1 MAATYTP
8 SLRLAKPGIGDVN
21 WGTTANDGTFQL
33 TDFAIAGTANITIGG
48 SDYTLTNLNGV
59 TDEARAMFVAATG
72 TPAAPR
78 NVICPAVSKLYFFRN
93 GTTGP
98 GQTLTFKTLA
108 GSGIA
113 VPAGSN
119 AILYCNGTDVVNA
132 VDRLSSLTLGTAL
145 PVASGGTGA
154 TTSTGSG
161 AVVLA
166 TNPTISRVTVTGNAQ
181 TTPVVVTF
189 SATAMTVNC
198 TLSNVFTTTFTAN
211 VTVAP
216 TISNPQ
222 DGQTINWFI
231 TQDGTGG
238 RTMTWPSS
246 FKWPTGSSSTLS
258 TAGNAV
264 DLVTAT
270 YRSATGLWYATLLK
284 QFV

>member
-21 WGTTANDGTFQL
+21 WGVTANDGTFEL
-33 TDFAIAGTANITIGG
+33 TDFSIAGTTSITVGG
-48 SDYTLTNLNGV
+48 SDYTLSNNNGAA
-59 TDEARAMFVAATG
+59 DEARAMFINAGGA
-72 TPAAPR
+72 PAAPR

-93 GTTGP
+93 GT
-98 GQTLTFKTLA
+98 GQTLTLKTPS

-113 VPAGSN
+113 VPTNTN
-119 AILYCNGTDVVNA
+119 AVLYCNGTNVVNA
-132 VDRLSSLTLGTAL
+132 FDRLGSLTLATAL

-161 AVVLA
+161 SVVLA
-166 TNPTISRVTVTGNAQ
+166 SNPTIVRLNVTGNAQ
-181 TTPVVVTF
+181 TPPVVVAF
-189 SATAMTVNC
+189 SATAMTVDC

-238 RTMTWPSS
+238 RTMTWPAS
-246 FKWPTGSSSTLS
+246 FKWPSGSSTTLS
-258 TAGNAV
+258 TGAGAV

-270 YRSATGLWYATLLK
+270 YRSATGFWYATLLK
-284 QFV
+284 QFL

>member
-21 WGTTANDGTFQL
+21 WGTTANDGTFEL
-33 TDFAIAGTANITIGG
+33 TDFSIAGTASITVGG
-48 SDYTLTNLNGV
+48 SDYTLSNLNGV
-59 TDEARAMFVAATG
+59 TDEARAMFISAGGA
-72 TPAAPR
+72 PAAPR

-93 GTTGP
+93 GT
-98 GQTLTFKTLA
+98 GQTLTLKTAL

-113 VPAGSN
+113 VPTNTN
-119 AILYCNGTDVVNA
+119 AVLYCNGTNVVNA
-132 VDRLSSLTLGTAL
+132 FDRLGSLTLATAL
-145 PVASGGTGA
+145 PVTSGGTGA

-161 AVVLA
+161 SVVLA
-166 TNPTISRVTVTGNAQ
+166 NNPTLARVTVTGNAQ

-189 SATAMTVNC
+189 SATAMTVDC

-238 RTMTWPSS
+238 RTMTWPAS

-258 TAGNAV
+258 TAANAA

-270 YRSATGLWYATLLK
+270 YRSATGFWYATLLK